1 MNREAKSLL
10 NSMIIILLYYF
21 ALVGL
26 VRLFW
31 NTSNEYQF
39 EGRVKFLGLLLIL
52 LTVLGVILPYH
63 IFPMHTVDAIYYF
76 IILSHLSIL
85 FVGGVSYLFCK
96 K

>member
-10 NSMIIILLYYF
+10 NSLIIILLYYF
-21 ALVGL
+21 AIVGL

-76 IILSHLSIL
+76 IIFSHLSIL
-85 FVGGVSYLFCK
+85 LVGGVYYLFSK